1 MAESSS
7 NPPSNSSAPIAEIEL
22 GPSKTDQF
30 LDNHQTKII
39 ILAILIAL
47 GVVAYVISQ
56 GLAEAEAQEAGAA
69 LLSAEQPADYQ
80 TVIKT
85 WPESH
90 AAASA
95 SILLADLQ
103 WPDSQPDSIAT
114 LEEFINNHPEHPTLA
129 TAKVSLG
136 LRLLEQGKADE
147 AGEIL
152 AEVAD
157 GDSYIAPLAC
167 IALGD
172 IAKEAGESEEAT
184 QRYEKAQQGPSELGN
199 AYKELA
205 TSRLL
210 LVNAKPPVKIKPTLP
225 EPKISPPVSP
235 PVLEIPDTPAPKPAA
250 PAVPKPAAPQNGN

>member
-7 NPPSNSSAPIAEIEL
+7 NQPSNSSAPIAEIEL

-47 GVVAYVISQ
+47 GVVAYVITQ

-69 LLSAEQPADYQ
+69 LLSAEQPSDYQ
-80 TVIKT
+80 AVIKT
-85 WPESH
+85 WPKSN

-103 WPDSQPDSIAT
+103 WSDSQPDSIAT
-114 LEEFINNHPEHPTLA
+114 LEQFINNHPGHPTLA

-136 LRLLEQGKADE
+136 LRLLEQGKTDQASE
-147 AGEIL
+147 VL

-172 IAKEAGESEEAT
+172 IAKQAEKTEEAA
-184 QRYEKAQQGPSELGN
+184 QWYEKAQQDPSEVGN
-199 AYKELA
+199 AYKDLA
-205 TSRLL
+205 TTRLL

-225 EPKISPPVSP
+225 EPIISPPVSP
-235 PVLEIPDTPAPKPAA
+235 PVLEIPDTSEPKPAT
-250 PAVPKPAAPQNGN
+250 PAVPSPVSPQKSN